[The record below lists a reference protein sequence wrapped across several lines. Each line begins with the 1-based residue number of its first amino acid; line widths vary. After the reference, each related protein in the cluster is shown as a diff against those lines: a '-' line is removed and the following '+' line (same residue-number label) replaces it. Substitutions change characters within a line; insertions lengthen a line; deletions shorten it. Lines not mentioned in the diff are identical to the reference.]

1 MSLGNAKISIP
12 KQALHHQLILSWANQ
27 LRHPHRCAPVPPL
40 SQLLKSTFGYTTFR
54 PLQREICEATL
65 AGHDV
70 FALLP
75 TGGGKSLCFQLPA
88 LARPGLTVVVSPL
101 IALMKDQVDALQAS
115 GVAATFLNSTLGE
128 KQARSRLA
136 GLHRGEYKLLYAA
149 PERLM
154 LDGWDENLKAWNV
167 SCLAVDEAHCV
178 SEWGHDFRPEYRQIA
193 KLRDVLPGVPLM
205 ALTATATTRVRA
217 DIITHLRLGEPDL
230 FVASFNRPNL
240 TYRVVPKDQPLKQ
253 IIEFVRKR
261 EHESGIIYCASRA
274 AAERVAEGLAGR
286 GFSARAYHAGLS
298 GGERSDNQEQFLRD
312 DTRIICATIA
322 FGMGINKPNVR
333 WIIHHDLPK
342 NIEGYYQE
350 TGRAGRDGLPGD
362 CLLLFSAGD
371 IAKQTHFLDEITN
384 EQEQQIARAQLRQ
397 IVHYAE
403 SSGCRRSELLAYFGE
418 KFPVDNCGACDNCLE
433 PRDTYDGTVVTQKF
447 LSCVYR
453 IAQNSRLSVGLNHI
467 IEVLTGADTDKIRRW
482 GHDRLTTYGIGGEL
496 SRPQWAAVG
505 RELMRL
511 GFVAVA
517 EGEYATLELTEA
529 GMNLLRTRT
538 PVTLT
543 KPMDLP
549 KAKRVVRRE
558 GDIACDEI
566 LFERLRALRK
576 KLADERRVP
585 AYIIFGDTTL
595 RAMARYYPA
604 NADAMG
610 GISGMGEKKRAEFGV
625 IFAAQIASY
634 LETNSRQAFDE

>member
-1 MSLGNAKISIP
+1 MP
-12 KQALHHQLILSWANQ
+12 D
-27 LRHPHRCAPVPPL
+27 L
-40 SQLLKSTFGYTTFR
+40 SQLLKSTFGYSTFR
-54 PLQREICEATL
+54 PLQREICDASL
-65 AGHDV
+65 AGRDV

-115 GVAATFLNSTLGE
+115 GVAATFLNSSLDANE
-128 KQARSRLA
+128 ARSRLR

-154 LDGWDENLKAWNV
+154 LDGWDENLKSWNV
-167 SCLAVDEAHCV
+167 SCLAIDEAHCV
-178 SEWGHDFRPEYRQIA
+178 SEWGHDFRPEYRQLA
-193 KLRDVLPGVPLM
+193 KLRTTLPGVPLM
-205 ALTATATTRVRA
+205 ALTATATGRVRQ
-217 DIITHLRLGEPDL
+217 DIITHLRLRAPDV

-240 TYRVVPKDQPLKQ
+240 TYRVVPKDEPAKQ
-253 IIEFVRKR
+253 IIDFVRKR
-261 EHESGIIYCASRA
+261 ESESGIIYCASRA
-274 AAERVAEGLAGR
+274 TTERVAESLASR
-286 GFSARAYHAGLS
+286 GFAARPYHAGLEAE
-298 GGERSDNQEQFLRD
+298 ERARNQESFLRD

-362 CLLLFSAGD
+362 CLLLFSPGD
-371 IAKQTHFLDEITN
+371 IAKQTHFLDEITD
-384 EQEQQIARAQLRQ
+384 EKEQQIARAQLRQ

-403 SSGCRRSELLAYFGE
+403 NSACRRAELLEYFGE
-418 KFPVDNCGACDNCLE
+418 KFPLDNCGACDNCAE
-433 PRDTYDGTVVTQKF
+433 PRETYDGTILAQKF

-453 IAQNSRLSVGLNHI
+453 IAQNSRFGVGMNHI
-467 IEVLTGADTDKIRRW
+467 IEVLTGAETEKIRRW

-505 RELMRL
+505 RELIRL
-511 GFVAVA
+511 GYLAVA
-517 EGEYATLELTEA
+517 EGEYATLELTAE
-529 GMNLLRTRT
+529 GMAVLKART
-538 PVTLT
+538 PITLT

-549 KAKRVVRRE
+549 KAKRVTTRRE

-566 LFERLRALRK
+566 LFARLRALRK
-576 KLADERRVP
+576 ELADERRVP
-585 AYIIFGDTTL
+585 AYIVFGDTTL
-595 RAMARYYPA
+595 RAMARYYPETLEQ
-604 NADAMG
+604 ME
-610 GISGMGEKKRAEFGV
+610 GIPGMGEKKRAEFGE
-625 IFAAQIASY
+625 IFADEIADY
-634 LETNSRQAFDE
+634 VKTNSRMAFE

>member
-1 MSLGNAKISIP
+1 MP
-12 KQALHHQLILSWANQ
+12 D
-27 LRHPHRCAPVPPL
+27 APDL
-40 SQLLKSTFGYTTFR
+40 AQLLKRTFGYGTFR
-54 PLQREICEATL
+54 PLQREIIEATL
-65 AGHDV
+65 AGQDV

-115 GVAATFLNSTLGE
+115 GVAATFLNSTLGADE
-128 KQARSRLA
+128 SRARLR

-154 LDGWDENLKAWNV
+154 LEGWVENLKAWKV
-167 SCLAVDEAHCV
+167 ACLAIDEAHCV
-178 SEWGHDFRPEYRQIA
+178 SEWGHDFRPEYRQLS
-193 KLRDVLPGVPLM
+193 KLRAALPAVPVM
-205 ALTATATTRVRA
+205 ALTATATGRVRT
-217 DIITHLRLGEPDL
+217 DNITHLQLREPAT

-240 TYRVVPKDQPLKQ
+240 TYRVIPKDGPLKQ
-253 IIEFVRKR
+253 IIDFVRPR

-274 AAERVAEGLAGR
+274 TTERVAEALAGR
-286 GFSARAYHAGLS
+286 GFLARPYHAGLT
-298 GGERSDNQEQFLRD
+298 GDERAGNQENFLRD

-342 NIEGYYQE
+342 NVEGYYQE

-384 EQEQQIARAQLRQ
+384 EQEQQVARAQLRQ

-403 SSGCRRSELLAYFGE
+403 SAGCRRAELLDYFGE
-418 KFPVDNCGACDNCLE
+418 NFPLDNCGACDNCLE
-433 PRDTYDGTVVTQKF
+433 PRDTYDGTIVAQKF

-453 IAQNSRLSVGLNHI
+453 IAQNSRFGVGMNHI
-467 IEVLTGADTDKIRRW
+467 IEVLTGADTDKVRRW
-482 GHDRLTTYGIGGEL
+482 GHDRLTTYGIGAEF

-511 GFVAVA
+511 GYLAVA
-517 EGEYATLELTEA
+517 EGEYATLELTPEGLA
-529 GMNLLRTRT
+529 VLKART
-538 PVTLT
+538 PITLT
-543 KPMDLP
+543 KPMNLP
-549 KAKRVVRRE
+549 KAKRATRRE
-558 GDIACDEI
+558 GDIECDEI
-566 LFERLRALRK
+566 LFERLRTLRR
-576 KLADERRVP
+576 KLADERKVP
-585 AYIIFGDTTL
+585 AYIVFGDTTL
-595 RAMARYYPA
+595 RAMARYYP
-604 NADAMG
+604 NTPDAME
-610 GISGMGEKKRAEFGV
+610 GIPGMGEKKRAEFAEV
-625 IFAAQIASY
+625 FAAEIAAY
-634 LETNSRQAFDE
+634 LATNSRQAFK